1 MTWIP
6 AFAGMTAGWEVR
18 IAPTP
23 NTGHPGDGLGHGFD
37 MALGGVI
44 EPETLGHEDLLSF
57 GMRAHAA
64 VPSGTAVTEGLR
76 GSL

>member
-1 MTWIP
+1 
-6 AFAGMTAGWEVR
+6 
-18 IAPTP
+18 
-23 NTGHPGDGLGHGFD
+23 
-37 MALGGVI
+37 VI

-64 VPSGTAVTEGLR
+64 VPSGTAVNEGLR